1 MVYIVT
7 FFSVHFSK
15 FDKDKF
21 ISDFSNICWDEEKN
35 ISTDVDT
42 KFSIFHEKVTD
53 CVRSHVPLRKLSRK
67 QLSLQSNPWI
77 SARLKNMIAKRDKYF
92 RRFNKTHS
100 LDMEYLYK
108 KFRNKV
114 VTEIRKRKNDY
125 YADYFT
131 KHKTNMKMLW
141 SGIRSIVNSNTNAGS
156 NISNLIHNGT
166 KTEDSKKW
174 QTFLTMYL

>member
-1 MVYIVT
+1 MKLV
-7 FFSVHFSK
+7 VHKDATYCKYDYSK

-21 ISDFSNICWDEEKN
+21 LSDFSKICWDEVKN
-35 ISTDVDT
+35 ISTDVNT

-53 CVRSHVPLRKLSRK
+53 CVKSHVPLLKLSRK
-67 QLSLQSNPWI
+67 QLSLQSKPWI
-77 SARLKNMIAKRDKYF
+77 SVRIKNMIAKRDKYL

-114 VTEIRKRKNDY
+114 VTEIRKSKNDY

-131 KHKTNMKMLW
+131 KHKTNIKMLW
-141 SGIRSIVNSNTNAGS
+141 SGIRFIVNSNTNKG
-156 NISNLIHNGT
+156 
-166 KTEDSKKW
+166 
-174 QTFLTMYL
+174 